1 MPKTHPKRGERRM
14 GEYYVAGLPYSD
26 ELYHHGILG
35 QKWGVRRFQNSD
47 GSLTDA
53 GRARYNVGETKG
65 GRAKRALKS
74 VGSKVGSAAKSA
86 TSYAAKREK
95 MKHPS
100 LMSDEELR
108 NYTQRLIAEKN
119 YSDLLR
125 YQQSNTG
132 LGKAKAYVGDILKRG
147 GGTLATAAF
156 QRLANR
162 ISKTNSEAALEK
174 LKREQEKQSLRDR
187 LEDHERQRQIDM
199 LTQQNKINDLQ
210 DQLADTD
217 GAQAQKKEIERL
229 QREQQLSNLRNNLDS
244 ANVEMQQKIG
254 QLQQQKQLKE
264 LEKALDPNKN
274 GGGIGAAMQILNDP
288 NATSSQIKDAKTV
301 LEDYYRARAAVNNIL
316 NPKGTNK
323 GQGAQ
328 TQNAQSQNT
337 QGQNIQDQNLRDD
350 FVSPEVYSRI
360 FTGPASTNGA
370 FRPAPT
376 PAPSTTQI
384 QNAGSPS
391 ASPTP
396 APTPVPSQPSV
407 DYDNMRFPT
416 RYGENQYQ
424 TPAPG
429 AQVRYQNPDYSNYRM
444 GSVDGTN
451 GGMYGGSMRDY
462 RIPTVDRMSNPYTAP
477 SSATNQGYGTRTPV
491 PTATPERPGPSPYA
505 DRTWQDQMEEDRRR
519 FGRLNLP

>member
-65 GRAKRALKS
+65 DKAKRALKS
-74 VGSKVGSAAKSA
+74 AGTKVGSAAKSA

-125 YQQSNTG
+125 YQQSNSG
-132 LGKAKAYVGDILKRG
+132 LGRAKQYVGDILKRG
-147 GGTLATAAF
+147 GGTLANAAF

-174 LKREQEKQSLRDR
+174 LQREQAKQNIRDQ
-187 LEDHERQRQIDM
+187 LEDHERKRQIDM
-199 LTQQNKINDLQ
+199 LTQQNKISDLQ
-210 DQLADTD
+210 DQLADD
-217 GAQAQKKEIERL
+217 SASQKRELERL
-229 QREQQLSNLRNNLDS
+229 QREQQLTNLRNSLDS
-244 ANVEMQQKIG
+244 SNVEMQQKIG
-254 QLQQQKQLKE
+254 QLQQQKQLKD

-274 GGGIGAAMQILNDP
+274 AGGIGAAMQILNDP

-301 LEDYYRARAAVNNIL
+301 LEDYYRARTAVNNIL

-328 TQNAQSQNT
+328 TQNTQTQNAQSQNT
-337 QGQNIQDQNLRDD
+337 QGHNIQDQNLRDD
-350 FVSPEVYSRI
+350 FVSPEIYSRI
-360 FTGPASTNGA
+360 FTGPASTSGT
-370 FRPAPT
+370 FRPIQTPAPTPSPIQNAGMPSPSPQPQPNPAPT
-376 PAPSTTQI
+376 PAPTIQQPRLEYTQSSERWFPSRYGAHSYNSEI
-384 QNAGSPS
+384 PSPS
-391 ASPTP
+391 FEEQAARQRRQEEAMRQQQQAMNNASE
-396 APTPVPSQPSV
+396 A
-407 DYDNMRFPT
+407 Y
-416 RYGENQYQ
+416 
-424 TPAPG
+424 
-429 AQVRYQNPDYSNYRM
+429 
-444 GSVDGTN
+444 
-451 GGMYGGSMRDY
+451 
-462 RIPTVDRMSNPYTAP
+462 
-477 SSATNQGYGTRTPV
+477 
-491 PTATPERPGPSPYA
+491 PEEYY
-505 DRTWQDQMEEDRRR
+505 WLNRR
-519 FGRLNLP
+519 N